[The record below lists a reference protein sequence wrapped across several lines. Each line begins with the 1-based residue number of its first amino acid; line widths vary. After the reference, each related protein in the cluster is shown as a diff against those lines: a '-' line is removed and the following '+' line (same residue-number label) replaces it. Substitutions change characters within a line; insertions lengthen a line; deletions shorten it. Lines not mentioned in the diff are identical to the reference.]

1 MSEDAPGTPAR
12 KITIERTYE
21 ESIDVLWGLWTTKEG
36 IESWWG
42 PEGFV
47 VEVKKIDFRPGGKL
61 RYVMTATAAPQIEFL
76 KRAALPL
83 STELQV
89 TYTEVVP
96 KERLAYKHAVEFI
109 PGVETYDVA
118 TQVEFHSDGQRV
130 RVVLTI
136 DAMHDDEW
144 TRRSVMGEE
153 SQLGKLEGVIR
164 GLRSYTPR
172 VPD

>member
-1 MSEDAPGTPAR
+1 MSDDAPGTPAR
-12 KITIERTYE
+12 KITFDRTYE
-21 ESIDVLWGLWTTKEG
+21 ASIDVLWDLWTTKEG

-42 PEGFV
+42 PDGFT
-47 VEVKKIDFRPGGKL
+47 VEVRKLDFCPGGKL
-61 RYVMTATAAPQIEFL
+61 LYVMTATAAPQIEFM

-89 TYTEVVP
+89 TYTDVVP
-96 KERLAYKHAVEFI
+96 KERFGYQHDVEFI
-109 PGVETYDVA
+109 PGVESYNVA
-118 TQVEFHSDGQRV
+118 TLVEFHPDGQRV

-153 SQLGKLEGVIR
+153 SQLDKLEGVVQ
-164 GLRSYTPR
+164 GLRSARGT
-172 VPD
+172 VQ

>member
-12 KITIERTYE
+12 KITIERAYE
-21 ESIDVLWGLWTTKEG
+21 TSIDVLWDLWTTKEG

-42 PEGFV
+42 PEGFA
-47 VEVKKIDFRPGGKL
+47 VEVRKLDCRPGGQL
-61 RYVMTATAAPQIEFL
+61 LYVMTATAAPQIEFM

-83 STELQV
+83 STELKV

-109 PGVETYDVA
+109 PGVESYDVV
-118 TQVEFHSDGQRV
+118 THVEFHPEGQHV
-130 RVVLTI
+130 RVLLTI

-153 SQLGKLEGVIR
+153 SQLGKLAEVVLSLAR
-164 GLRSYTPR
+164 K
-172 VPD
+172 